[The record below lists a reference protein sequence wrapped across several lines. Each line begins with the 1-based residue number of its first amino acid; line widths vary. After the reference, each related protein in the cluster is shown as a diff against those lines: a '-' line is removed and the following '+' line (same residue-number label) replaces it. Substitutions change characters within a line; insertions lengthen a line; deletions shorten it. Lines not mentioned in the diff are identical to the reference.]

1 MCASDAQV
9 LSEAEIAELYQRY
22 GHAIYKRCLRL
33 LHRPEDARE
42 MMQETF
48 YQACKNRMLFRGA
61 SSQFTF
67 LYRIATNLCIDR
79 LRRRKTSG
87 EETSLTEVRSLEA
100 GGQSQEQRAAA
111 IEEILVLT
119 EGWDEEA
126 LAVVVMSHL
135 DGLTHEEIAEQLGL
149 TRSGVTKRLTL
160 LTEAMRS
167 RRGEKV

>member
-1 MCASDAQV
+1 M
-9 LSEAEIAELYQRY
+9 LSEAEIAALYQRY
-22 GHAIYKRCLRL
+22 GHAIYKRCLRF

-48 YQACKNRMLFRGA
+48 LQACKSRTTFKGN

-79 LRRRKTSG
+79 LRRRKTAG
-87 EETSLTEVRSLEA
+87 DETSIEEAPSLSAE
-100 GGQSQEQRAAA
+100 GQSQEQRAAA

-126 LAVVVMSHL
+126 LHVVVMHHL

-167 RRGEKV
+167 RGVQR